1 MCYQAVKYKRV
12 KVYLPTSCYRNV
24 GHEPKKT
31 RQWGGNLGMVIR
43 QNFMRQERLDTLA
56 EFYSQNKKKYP

>member
-1 MCYQAVKYKRV
+1 M
-12 KVYLPTSCYRNV
+12 LPISETQKSQNFISTSCYRNV
-24 GHEPKKT
+24 RDELQKT
-31 RQWGGNLGMVIR
+31 RYRGGNLGMVIR

>member
-1 MCYQAVKYKRV
+1 M
-12 KVYLPTSCYRNV
+12 LPISETQKSQSFISISCYRNV
-24 GHEPKKT
+24 RDELQKT
-31 RQWGGNLGMVIR
+31 HYRGGNLGMVIR